1 MTTTTTRTYSYRG
14 ETIERVY
21 GSGYYSAHVLYEP
34 RGFYLPCLADTLAGC
49 RAMVAAVLDGT
60 DPRCSA

>member
-1 MTTTTTRTYSYRG
+1 MTAAATRTYPYRG
-14 ETIERVY
+14 ETIERVPV
-21 GSGYYSAHVLYEP
+21 SGYYSAYVLYE
-34 RGFYLPCLADTLAGC
+34 RGRFYLPCLADTLAGC